1 MARTKEFEPL
11 AALDAATE
19 LFWRK
24 GYEAASMRELLD
36 AMGIG
41 RGSFYDTFGDKHTL
55 FLSALDRFQEARTSW
70 VEEVL
75 LGDGLGGIEAVFRR
89 SLHGLFQFQP
99 RRGCLLANSAVELA
113 PHDPDVAA
121 RISDYIRRTEDA
133 FEGALLRARD
143 RGEIHS
149 DSDPRA
155 LARFLVNTLHGLR
168 VLARAGADRETLED
182 TVRVALGTLSC
193 GGRFVPA
200 SRAPEE

>member
-1 MARTKEFEPL
+1 VARTKEFEPL

-36 AMGIG
+36 AMDIG

-55 FLSALDRFQEARTSW
+55 FLSALDRFQEVRTLW

-75 LGDGLGGIEAVFRR
+75 RGEGLDSIEAVFRR
-89 SLHGLFQFQP
+89 SLDGLFQFQP
-99 RRGCLLANSAVELA
+99 PRGCLLANSAVELA

-121 RISDYIRRTEDA
+121 KITDYIGRTEDA
-133 FEGALLRARD
+133 LEGALVRARD
-143 RGEIHS
+143 RGEIPS

-155 LARFLVNTLHGLR
+155 LARFLVNTLHGMR

-182 TVRVALGTLSC
+182 TVRVALQAL
-193 GGRFVPA
+193 R
-200 SRAPEE
+200 

>member
-41 RGSFYDTFGDKHTL
+41 RGSFYDTFGDKHSL
-55 FLSALDRFQEARTSW
+55 FLSALDRFQEVRTSW
-70 VEEVL
+70 AEDVL
-75 LGDGLGGIEAVFRR
+75 RGEGLDGIEEVFRR
-89 SLHGLFQFQP
+89 SLDGLFQFQP

-113 PHDPDVAA
+113 PHDPEVAA

-133 FEGALLRARD
+133 FEGALVRARD
-143 RGEIHS
+143 RGEMPS

-182 TVRVALGTLSC
+182 TVGVALGAL
-193 GGRFVPA
+193 R
-200 SRAPEE
+200 